1 METKKAILTVISW
14 LPWLLF
20 AQGMHDSII
29 QLPAVDVIARG
40 HFEPE
45 TAGMKYTRIDST
57 VFSQKLHLSLSEL
70 LSENTSVFIKSHGR
84 GALATA
90 SFRGTAPSHTRVNW
104 NGISINS
111 PMTGMVDFSLIPVFI
126 MDAMELKH
134 GAASVADG
142 SGGLGGSIQLRNTA
156 NWDRSFSADYLQV
169 LGSYKTFEEYL
180 RAGLGNSKLQ
190 WDVRAYYNSSDNDY
204 TFLNKA
210 VGDIVDGQIVH
221 PLDTN
226 RNAGYKK
233 YGLLQE
239 LYYQPSNVQII
250 SLKWWSQWA
259 DRTIPQLTSYEGPD
273 HSNLN
278 SQVDSDH
285 KVVADWTHYSE
296 KGKMLVRS
304 GFSRKRL
311 DFSVKNHI
319 SGVGLLPV
327 VCSESKLQS
336 LYNHIDYTYRL
347 NERFSFSASFD
358 LNLHEVESNES
369 VSKSGYQRKRQDYSL
384 FVSSRYSMSDR
395 LNLNL
400 MLRQN
405 MVDADISPLI
415 PYLGFDFR
423 VLQGR
428 DLIFKTS
435 VSHNHHYPS
444 LNDLYWQPGGNPGLL
459 PEEGFG
465 LESGLL
471 FRGKRGVTSVR
482 SEVTAFRTDVTN
494 WIIWVPSFKGYWEP
508 QNISRVL
515 TRGLEFNAHIETS
528 LGAIG
533 LTSSASYAY
542 TRSINYGD
550 KHIWG
555 DASYGK
561 QLPYIPIHSGNVFV
575 NFEYHG
581 FNLAWQHN
589 SYSERFTTS
598 SNDVSRRDWLYPYF
612 MNDLSMGK
620 ELALNRLQC
629 NIELRIMNL
638 FDETYHTVL
647 YRPMPGRHFMVRVR
661 VRVNSGTW

>member
-1 METKKAILTVISW
+1 MNKVLLTGILL

-20 AQGMHDSII
+20 AQGIHDTII
-29 QLPAVDVIARG
+29 QLPSVDVSAGGI
-40 HFEPE
+40 FEPE
-45 TAGMKYTRIDST
+45 TAGMKHTRIDSA
-57 VFSQKLHLSLSEL
+57 VFYQKLHLSLSEL

-90 SFRGTAPSHTRVNW
+90 SFRGTASSHTRVNW

-126 MDAMELKH
+126 MDAMELRH

-142 SGGLGGSIQLRNTA
+142 SGGLGGSVQLRNTA

-169 LGSYKTFEEYL
+169 LGSYNTFEEYL
-180 RAGLGNSKLQ
+180 RAGLGNNKIQ
-190 WDVRAYYNSSDNDY
+190 WDVRAYHNSSDNDY

-210 VGDIVDGQIVH
+210 VGDIVDGQVVH
-221 PLDTN
+221 PVDTN
-226 RNAGYKK
+226 HNAGYKK

-239 LYYQPSNVQII
+239 LYVQPSNAQII

-278 SQVDSDH
+278 SQADTDH
-285 KVVADWTHYSE
+285 KLVADWTHYSE

-311 DFSVKNHI
+311 DFTVKNHI

-327 VCSESKLQS
+327 VYSESKLQS

-347 NERFSFSASFD
+347 NDRLSFSTSLD
-358 LNLHEVESNES
+358 LNHHVVESYDR

-395 LNLNL
+395 LNLKL

-405 MVDADISPLI
+405 MVDAGLSPLI
-415 PYLGFDFR
+415 PYLGLDFR

-428 DLIFKTS
+428 DLIVKAS
-435 VSHNHHYPS
+435 VSRNHHYPS
-444 LNDLYWQPGGNPGLL
+444 LNDMYWQPGGNPGLL

-465 LESGLL
+465 LESGIL
-471 FRGKRGVTSVR
+471 FQGKNGETSVKA
-482 SEVTAFRTDVTN
+482 EVTAFRTDVTN
-494 WIIWVPSFKGYWEP
+494 WIIWIPSFKGYWEP
-508 QNISRVL
+508 QNIRRVL
-515 TRGLEFNAHIETS
+515 TRGLEFNANMETS

-533 LTSSASYAY
+533 LNSSASYAY

-555 DASYGK
+555 EASYGK

-575 NFEYHG
+575 KLDYHG
-581 FNLAWQHN
+581 FSLGWQHN

-598 SNDVSRRDWLYPYF
+598 SNDVSRRDWLYPYY
-612 MNDLSMGK
+612 MNDMSLGK
-620 ELALNRLQC
+620 ELVFNRFQSHV
-629 NIELRIMNL
+629 ELRIMNV
-638 FDETYHTVL
+638 FDEIYHTVL
-647 YRPMPGRHFMVRVR
+647 YRPMPGRHFMVRAR
-661 VRVNSGTW
+661 VRVKG